1 MVIKEDE
8 FSSPSLDLVKFKAL
22 LENRGFDTTAVSFEF
37 NIDEMFSFSDLA
49 SSDKAIYLYTKIG
62 TPVFQ
67 AQDPSPY
74 DPLLERDTLITG
86 SMSEV
91 KTSGNW
97 K

>member
-1 MVIKEDE
+1 MN
-8 FSSPSLDLVKFKAL
+8 F
-22 LENRGFDTTAVSFEF
+22 NRNETFT
-37 NIDEMFSFSDLA
+37 FSDLA
-49 SSDKAIYLYTKIG
+49 SSEKSIYLFTKIG

-86 SMSEV
+86 SMLEV

>member
-1 MVIKEDE
+1 M
-8 FSSPSLDLVKFKAL
+8 LLLVYQ
-22 LENRGFDTTAVSFEF
+22 NR
-37 NIDEMFSFSDLA
+37 
-49 SSDKAIYLYTKIG
+49 